1 MKSFK
6 TYITPQCVEYELSAE
21 AAMCV
26 TASKNASINPF
37 DSGETDYGLFGN

>member
-1 MKSFK
+1 MK
-6 TYITPQCVEYELSAE
+6 TRIIYTTPQCVEYELSAE

-37 DSGETDYGLFGN
+37 DSGDTDYGLFGN

>member
-1 MKSFK
+1 MKK
-6 TYITPQCVEYELSAE
+6 EQYISPLCELFELSAE

-37 DSGETDYGLFGN
+37 DSGDTDYGLFGN